1 MAYTT
6 PSVTPVPGAPCS
18 YSLTGVAGTMDANIA
33 PSADGTQ
40 ITVQLF
46 LHDVA
51 SAVITCGPA
60 TSPLGSPLV
69 GTINFQTANPS
80 FTVPSGTPSDTPLS
94 WNLATPFPSNGQLD
108 IHVEPLTS

>member
-1 MAYTT
+1 
-6 PSVTPVPGAPCS
+6 
-18 YSLTGVAGTMDANIA
+18 MDANIA

-51 SAVITCGPA
+51 SAVITCGPV